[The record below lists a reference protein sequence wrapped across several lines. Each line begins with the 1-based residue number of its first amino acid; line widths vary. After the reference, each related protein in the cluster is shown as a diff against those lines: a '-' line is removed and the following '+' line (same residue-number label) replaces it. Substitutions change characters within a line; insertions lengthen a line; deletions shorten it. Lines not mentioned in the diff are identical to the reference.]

1 MDPIIFTIM
10 SLRSRLHTLIKKFKL
25 HVIML
30 VYAYI
35 TVYKEKYINVLIKL
49 YIYSHYPEMND
60 S

>member
-1 MDPIIFTIM
+1 M

-49 YIYSHYPEMND
+49 YIYSHYSEMND